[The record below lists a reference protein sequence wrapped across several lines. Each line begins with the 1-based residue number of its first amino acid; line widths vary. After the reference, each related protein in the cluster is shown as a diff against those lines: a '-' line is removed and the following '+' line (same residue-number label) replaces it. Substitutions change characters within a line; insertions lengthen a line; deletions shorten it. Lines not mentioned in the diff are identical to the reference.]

1 MRALVTGGAG
11 FIGSHIV
18 DHLVARGYDV
28 RIYDSLELPTHH
40 GGVPGYVAPAAELIV
55 GDMRDRTPLREA
67 LRGVDV
73 VLHQAATGGF
83 TPRIAEYVAAN
94 SYGTAQLLEIVRDDD
109 LPLRKIV
116 VASSIAVYGE
126 GKYACPT
133 HGVVFPHLRP
143 VEQMARGSWEVPC
156 PTCGAAASPLPTD
169 EETPVD
175 PATPYAISKY
185 DQERLVLTFGRETGL
200 PTVALRYFV
209 TYGPRQSV
217 HNPYTGVCTIFS
229 SRIVNGLPVILYEDG
244 RQSRDFIF
252 VDDVARANVFAL
264 EDPRAAGRPFN
275 VGTGAFTTIRELA
288 AALQRALG
296 RDARI
301 EVPDRYRPGE
311 VRHIGADVGRLADLG
326 FHAQVRLGDGLR
338 RYVDWLS
345 ELGPVPEHFSQAETL
360 LRDRGVVRSA
370 RARETS

>member
-11 FIGSHIV
+11 FIGSHVV
-18 DHLVARGYDV
+18 DHLIGRGYEV
-28 RIYDSLELPTHH
+28 RIYDSLELPTHRD
-40 GGVPGYVAPAAELIV
+40 GVPGYVNPAAELIV
-55 GDMRDRTPLREA
+55 GDMRDRDRLRDA

-83 TPRIAEYVAAN
+83 TPRIAEYVTAN

-143 VEQMARGSWEVPC
+143 VEQLARGAWDVRC
-156 PTCGAAASPLPTD
+156 PTCDEVLSSLPTD

-175 PATPYAISKY
+175 PSTPYAISKY

-229 SRIVNGLPVILYEDG
+229 SRIVNNLPIIIYEDG
-244 RQSRDFIF
+244 RQQRDFVF
-252 VDDVARANVFAL
+252 VDDVARANIFAL
-264 EDPRAAGRPFN
+264 EEPRAAGRPFN
-275 VGTGAFTTIRELA
+275 VGTGVFTTIRELA
-288 AALQRALG
+288 AALQRVLG
-296 RDARI
+296 REALM
-301 EVPDRYRPGE
+301 EVPNRYRPGE

-326 FHAQVRLGDGLR
+326 FRAQVSLGDGLR
-338 RYVDWLS
+338 RYIEW
-345 ELGPVPEHFSQAETL
+345 LGPVPEYFSQAETL
-360 LRDRGVVRSA
+360 LREHGVVRSA
-370 RARETS
+370 DAQEAR